1 MRYILKVGLTFQSK
15 SGKQFS
21 SRDDVGSTDISLRW
35 CAETDFPLDLRW
47 VSQNLWSCL
56 KKVKPLVVYDVE
68 CQMAL
73 EPMQRNWASSQ
84 VDLGTLSYFAFL
96 R

>member
-1 MRYILKVGLTFQSK
+1 MRYILKVGLHLQSNP
-15 SGKQFS
+15 GNQLS
-21 SRDDVGSTDISLRW
+21 SQDDMGCTELSLSC

-73 EPMQRNWASSQ
+73 EPMQGNRASSQ
-84 VDLGTLSYFAFL
+84 VDLGTPSYFAFL